1 METLIRSLA
10 AMVFITLSMTANAQ
24 STDLDMSGDM
34 RWETVNGGS
43 SVRIE
48 VERIT
53 NRSTS
58 GRSGTIHIKMRA
70 TSGPDIFGPGYTLAD
85 VNLGDFASNNG
96 TLAGGSSFTDI
107 QATRSF
113 TPPPAGTYYTH
124 FFIAEYPDLN
134 TAIDHVTFPGTTT
147 FGGGGGGGGGGGND
161 GDDHRDTFGGASTL
175 AVNGNR
181 SGQLEVNG
189 DVDMFRI
196 DVSQS
201 GTLRLS
207 TTGSTDTFGEF
218 FDASQTRIA
227 SNDDGDFSDFNF
239 SIESRV
245 SAGTYYLR
253 VSGFNGS
260 RTGPYTVHAD
270 FTADTGNTGGND
282 NNFGGNDENSSGGGS
297 FGLLTLFALLL
308 ARRWPPLR
316 G

>member
-10 AMVFITLSMTANAQ
+10 AMVLITLSITANAQ
-24 STDLDMSGDM
+24 STNLEMSGDM

-85 VNLGDFASNNG
+85 VNLGEFASDTG
-96 TLAGGSSFTDI
+96 TLAAGESFVNI
-107 QATRSF
+107 VATRAF

-124 FFIAEYPDLN
+124 FYIAEFPDLD
-134 TAIDHVTFPGTTT
+134 TAIDYVTFPGTTT
-147 FGGGGGGGGGGGND
+147 FGGGGGGGGGS
-161 GDDHRDTFGGASTL
+161 GDDHSDTFGGATSL

-181 SGQLEVNG
+181 AGQLEVNG
-189 DVDMFRI
+189 DKDMFRI
-196 DVSQS
+196 DIPQS

-207 TTGSTDTFGEF
+207 TTGSTDTAGEL

-227 SNDDGDFSDFNF
+227 NNDDGDFSDFNF
-239 SIESRV
+239 IIESQV
-245 SAGTYYLR
+245 SAGTYYLL
-253 VSGFNGS
+253 VSGFNDS
-260 RTGPYTVHAD
+260 RTGSYTVYAD
-270 FTADTGNTGGND
+270 FIADDGDTGGNNSNPGGNTGG
-282 NNFGGNDENSSGGGS
+282 GGGS
-297 FGLLTLFALLL
+297 FGLLTLFSLLL
-308 ARRWPPLR
+308 ARRWRSPR

>member
-10 AMVFITLSMTANAQ
+10 AMVLITLSITANAQ
-24 STDLDMSGDM
+24 STNLEMSGDM

-85 VNLGDFASNNG
+85 VNLGEFASDTG
-96 TLAGGSSFTDI
+96 TLAAGESFVNI
-107 QATRSF
+107 EATRAF

-124 FFIAEYPDLN
+124 FYIAEFPDLD
-134 TAIDHVTFPGTTT
+134 TAIDYVTFPGTTT
-147 FGGGGGGGGGGGND
+147 FGGGGGGGGGS
-161 GDDHRDTFGGASTL
+161 GDDHSDTFGGATSL

-181 SGQLEVNG
+181 AGQLEVNG
-189 DVDMFRI
+189 DKDMFRI
-196 DVSQS
+196 DVPQS

-207 TTGSTDTFGEF
+207 TTGSTDTAGEL

-227 SNDDGDFSDFNF
+227 NNDDGDFSDFNF
-239 SIESRV
+239 IIESQV
-245 SAGTYYLR
+245 SAGTYYLL
-253 VSGFNGS
+253 VSGFNDS
-260 RTGPYTVHAD
+260 RTGSYTVYAD
-270 FTADTGNTGGND
+270 FIADDGDTGGNNSNPGGNTGG
-282 NNFGGNDENSSGGGS
+282 GGGS
-297 FGLLTLFALLL
+297 FGLLTLFSLLL
-308 ARRWPPLR
+308 ARRWRSPR